1 MTVEARELYSS
12 SIAVRWDRWYLVREP
27 RSERMLIER
36 EPNARQRAR
45 ALARAVRA

>member
-12 SIAVRWDRWYLVREP
+12 SMDRWYLVREP